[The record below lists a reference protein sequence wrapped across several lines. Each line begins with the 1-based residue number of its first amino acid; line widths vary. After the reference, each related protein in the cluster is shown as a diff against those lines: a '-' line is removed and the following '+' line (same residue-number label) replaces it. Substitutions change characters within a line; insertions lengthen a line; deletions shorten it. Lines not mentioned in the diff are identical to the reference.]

1 LTHAGK
7 HPSVNNVANFLA
19 HNPDDDGADHV
30 RPLALNWCVVLC
42 ISAAASL
49 GPAPAQALQPLDAFL
64 AAAQQRSPDN
74 VEAAANL
81 DLQAAQVDQNLGRV
95 LPGLELRGTYT
106 RNQYLVAP
114 NIPLV
119 AGQPPTPL
127 VITPL
132 NQLDGSGLVRVPLV
146 DLSNFVKLSAAHLGR
161 QGAAQ
166 RLRATALQVQ
176 ASVTQA
182 YYQLLA
188 NAALVDASQH
198 ALEVA
203 RAGLTLT
210 QNRVAAGS
218 AAVLDANR
226 AAAEVERQVQQ
237 VASAQ
242 LQHALAC
249 QSLQSLSGLSPQ
261 EAAAPEALADD
272 LAAELPLQSFEV
284 DESGRSADSDLLPAV
299 AAAHL
304 QRLTFERL
312 ATAQSLT
319 LIPALSASFME
330 RLTNAAGFTGHN
342 RLYLATL
349 NLTWAYDWGTLGTLR
364 AARAQAAAAAAQ
376 EMRMRL
382 AAQDALHRTWH
393 TVQANIAKSRSARAQ
408 QHVSTETAELAQ
420 DRYAAGVATQLDLLQ
435 AQRDAFAAAV
445 TRIEADAELIN
456 ARLQLRLAAGRDLL
470 KILQEAQ

>member
-1 LTHAGK
+1 MGPYFRTRYA
-7 HPSVNNVANFLA
+7 
-19 HNPDDDGADHV
+19 
-30 RPLALNWCVVLC
+30 ALGLC
-42 ISAAASL
+42 TALCLCPGRAL
-49 GPAPAQALQPLDAFL
+49 ALQPLAQFL
-64 AAAQQRSPDN
+64 AAAQQHSPDN

-81 DLQAAQVDQNLGRV
+81 DLQAAQVDQSLGRV

-114 NIPLV
+114 NLPLFP
-119 AGQPPTPL
+119 GRPPTPL

-132 NQLDGSGLVRVPLV
+132 NQLDGSGLVKVPLV
-146 DLSNFVKLSAAHLGR
+146 DLSNFVRLSAARLGQ

-176 ASVTQA
+176 AAVTQA

-188 NAALVDASQH
+188 NTALVSASQH

-203 RAGLTLT
+203 RAGFTLT
-210 QNRVAAGS
+210 QNRLAAGS

-237 VASAQ
+237 VALAQ
-242 LQHALAC
+242 LQQALAC
-249 QSLQSLSGLSPQ
+249 QSLLSLSGLVPQ
-261 EAAAPEALADD
+261 GSAAAEELADD
-272 LAAELPLQSFEV
+272 LAAEQPLQSF
-284 DESGRSADSDLLPAV
+284 DEGAPEQDGPLPAV
-299 AAAHL
+299 AAARL
-304 QRLTFERL
+304 QRLSYERL

-319 LIPALSASFME
+319 LIPALSGSFME
-330 RLTNAAGFTGHN
+330 RFTNAAGFTGHS

-349 NLTWAYDWGTLGTLR
+349 NLTWAYDWGALGTLR
-364 AARAQAAAAAAQ
+364 AARAQAAVATAN
-376 EMRMRL
+376 EMRLRL
-382 AAQDALHRTWH
+382 AAKDALHRTWH
-393 TVQANIAKSRSARAQ
+393 TVQANIARSRSARAQ

-435 AQRDAFAAAV
+435 AQRDAFAAEV
-445 TRIEADAELIN
+445 TRISADAELIN

-470 KILQEAQ
+470 KILQETP